1 MRPGAFLN
9 EGKFYKGNLHTHSTN
24 SDGVLSPEIVCKK
37 YKQEGY
43 DFLCISDHFVGA
55 FNYPVTDTT
64 QFRDDQFTTLL
75 GAEVHS
81 GSMLNGQLWHILA
94 VGLSMD
100 FTPSNS
106 PNFTPHD
113 NQETGPELAKRCFEN
128 GAFVTIAHPQ
138 WSGLTVN
145 DAETILD
152 AHAVEIYNHG
162 CAVDSDRGDGAH
174 LIDLM
179 LSKGRKLNVIATDDA
194 HFRTN
199 DFFGGWVE
207 VKSKLNEPEHLLK
220 SLKEG
225 NYYSSQG
232 PKIID
237 LSITREKLE
246 VETSPV
252 ASVILVGYGSASI
265 VKHGNEMKKT
275 VINFPKDAKSPW
287 VRVIVID
294 QNGKKAWTNPI
305 WTEEL

>member
-43 DFLCISDHFVGA
+43 DFLCISDHFVGT

-162 CAVDSDRGDGAH
+162 CAVDSDRGG
-174 LIDLM
+174 LFL
-179 LSKGRKLNVIATDDA
+179 VY
-194 HFRTN
+194 
-199 DFFGGWVE
+199 
-207 VKSKLNEPEHLLK
+207 
-220 SLKEG
+220 SLH
-225 NYYSSQG
+225 
-232 PKIID
+232 
-237 LSITREKLE
+237 
-246 VETSPV
+246 SPG
-252 ASVILVGYGSASI
+252 SLGY
-265 VKHGNEMKKT
+265 
-275 VINFPKDAKSPW
+275 P
-287 VRVIVID
+287 
-294 QNGKKAWTNPI
+294 
-305 WTEEL
+305 